1 MKKHILI
8 IGGILLT
15 FFGATQVVFCYN
27 ESIDDV
33 YYNPRF
39 EQDTEF
45 SFKSAKTDRKKQAKE
60 IVFVEDTTQTRTD
73 TIKTI
78 IK

>member
-1 MKKHILI
+1 MRKKLI
-8 IGGILLT
+8 IGGIFLL
-15 FFGATQVVFCYN
+15 FFGTVQVVFCYDD
-27 ESIDDV
+27 STDDV

-39 EQDTEF
+39 EQDSECKI
-45 SFKSAKTDRKKQAKE
+45 KSGKKDRKKHVKE